1 MAVQLLA
8 DLLLDL
14 QMVDLL
20 EMLTELAWDLLMAVQ
35 LLADLLLD

>member
-8 DLLLDL
+8 DLFLYL